1 LEYKQRKL
9 LFNKLKGG
17 EILKKLNYDK
27 VNKRYFYEDEKGITY
42 LFRKDCIGFILD
54 DKEIYGTIEYS
65 EMIEKNYYIQLDNNN
80 YIPLFKITEIL

>member
-1 LEYKQRKL
+1 
-9 LFNKLKGG
+9 
-17 EILKKLNYDK
+17 LKKLNYDK
-27 VNKRYFYEDEKGITY
+27 VNKRYFIEDEKGITY

>member
-1 LEYKQRKL
+1 MEHKQRKL

-27 VNKRYFYEDEKGITY
+27 VNKRYFVENGKEINY
-42 LFRKDCIGFILD
+42 LFRKDCIGFILN

-65 EMIEKNYYIQLDNNN
+65 EVIKQKYYIQLDNNN
-80 YIPLFKITEIL
+80 YIPLFKINEIL

>member
-27 VNKRYFYEDEKGITY
+27 VNKRYFIEDEKGITY

>member
-27 VNKRYFYEDEKGITY
+27 VNKRYFIEDEKGITY

-54 DKEIYGTIEYS
+54 KNEIYGTIEYS